1 MHIDGGCHCGNITY
15 EADINPEAVS
25 LCHCSDCQTMT
36 GTAYRVNVRVKKANF
51 KLSGGKLKL
60 YVKTAE
66 SGNKRTQ
73 AFCPECGT
81 PIYSTTNDAD
91 PQEFGLRVGTV
102 RQRAQ
107 LPPFTREG
115 LHCVLAA
122 RDAGKLK
129 ALCDETGATAI
140 ACDSGQAESVNA
152 LYARVDALCD
162 APAVVVYNASQR
174 VRGPLAELDAK
185 AVAAAI
191 NVTALGGFHVAQAAV
206 QRMLKKSAGTII
218 FTGASA
224 SVKGYAQS
232 ATFAMGKFALRGLA
246 QSMARE
252 LAPQNIHVAHVVIDG
267 GISSAQ
273 RPVPAD
279 KPDSLLDPDAI
290 AQSYVHLWLQQRSAW
305 TWEIEV
311 RPWVEKF

>member
-36 GTAYRVNVRVKKANF
+36 GTAYRLNVRVKKANF

-107 LPPFTREG
+107 LPP
-115 LHCVLAA
+115 
-122 RDAGKLK
+122 
-129 ALCDETGATAI
+129 
-140 ACDSGQAESVNA
+140 
-152 LYARVDALCD
+152 
-162 APAVVVYNASQR
+162 
-174 VRGPLAELDAK
+174 
-185 AVAAAI
+185 
-191 NVTALGGFHVAQAAV
+191 
-206 QRMLKKSAGTII
+206 KKQG
-218 FTGASA
+218 
-224 SVKGYAQS
+224 
-232 ATFAMGKFALRGLA
+232 
-246 QSMARE
+246 
-252 LAPQNIHVAHVVIDG
+252 
-267 GISSAQ
+267 
-273 RPVPAD
+273 
-279 KPDSLLDPDAI
+279 
-290 AQSYVHLWLQQRSAW
+290 WCRSAM
-305 TWEIEV
+305 
-311 RPWVEKF
+311 PWSMDIGALPQTATQLQR